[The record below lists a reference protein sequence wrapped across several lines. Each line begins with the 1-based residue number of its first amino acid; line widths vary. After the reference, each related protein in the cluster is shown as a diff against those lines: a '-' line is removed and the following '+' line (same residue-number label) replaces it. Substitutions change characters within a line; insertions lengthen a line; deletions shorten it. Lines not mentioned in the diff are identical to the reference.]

1 MNLIVLRE
9 PLTKERN
16 RLKPIGASETIQTD
30 HKHMRYLKDKPI
42 IEGGEWWSD
51 ISDDRI
57 VVKM

>member
-16 RLKPIGASETIQTD
+16 RLKPIGDSETIQTD
-30 HKHMRYLKDKPI
+30 HKDTRDFKDKPT

-51 ISDDRI
+51 L
-57 VVKM
+57 